1 MTYRRSLVAL
11 AGLALATAACVPGD
25 SPSVSCSDPE
35 VTIATTLANDQLDP
49 ANLDACRDQHVV
61 INVTVE
67 QDGTLHLHGFPEQ
80 VDEEEVTAGTP
91 LTIEFDAVRSG
102 QFPIELHAAGGA
114 DEVEVGTLTVR
125 EP

>member
-1 MTYRRSLVAL
+1 MHQRSTALVIL
-11 AGLALATAACVPGD
+11 LALVLAACVPGES
-25 SPSVSCSDPE
+25 SPASCSDPE
-35 VTIATTLANDQLDP
+35 VTITTTLANNQLTP
-49 ANLDACRDQHVV
+49 ANLTACRDQH
-61 INVTVE
+61 IIITVTVE

-80 VDEEEVTAGTP
+80 VDEEDVTAGTP

-102 QFPIELHAAGGA
+102 QFPIELHPTDGS